1 MNYLLALNTE
11 FGGAIIPSTTQ
22 VTRKFSMR
30 YILIILLL
38 CTIPLAPSY
47 ANQQVADALKELK
60 IEGINIFNSMDQA
73 QSMMISHGYSE
84 TRSSPRSTVYNKGNC
99 QFEFGKMMSTS
110 MMKYYCNSSGDAALN
125 NNILKTLETLCA
137 IKDNGNKNRNGCL
150 PKGARTNPSINEM
163 FVVKVENDHKY
174 TVTIRMSH
182 NIDGTQNIYLT
193 LVVLK
198 FTK

>member
-1 MNYLLALNTE
+1 MLQSPHN
-11 FGGAIIPSTTQ
+11 S

-38 CTIPLAPSY
+38 CTIPFAPAY

-60 IEGINIFNSMDQA
+60 IEGISVFSSMDQA
-73 QSMMISHGYSE
+73 QFMMTSHGYSE
-84 TRSSPRSTVYNKGNC
+84 THSSPRGTIYNKGEC
-99 QFEFGKMMSTS
+99 RFEFGKMMRTS
-110 MMKYYCNSSGDAALN
+110 MMKYICNSSGDAALD

-150 PKGARTNPSINEM
+150 PKDAHTKSSINEM

-174 TVTIRMSH
+174 TVTIRMNH
-182 NIDGTQNIYLT
+182 NVDGTQNIYLT
-193 LVVLK
+193 LVVMG
-198 FTK
+198 